1 MWTTTCDQHL
11 FESRVMRYADMDILV
26 TKEVFMLANSR
37 RREPGSEE
45 GKGKK
50 ARVSPLIVAL
60 RKQKIK
66 AHK

>member
-1 MWTTTCDQHL
+1 
-11 FESRVMRYADMDILV
+11 MDIIV
-26 TKEVFMLANSR
+26 TIEVFMLTNSR
-37 RREPGSEE
+37 RRKPGSEE

-60 RKQKIK
+60 RKRQIK

>member
-1 MWTTTCDQHL
+1 MWTTTSDQRL
-11 FESRVMRYADMDILV
+11 FESRVMRYADMDIIV
-26 TKEVFMLANSR
+26 TIEVFMLANSR
-37 RREPGSEE
+37 RRKPGSEE

-60 RKQKIK
+60 RKRQIK